1 MTMLERTRRED
12 RDRRSRRDRVG
23 RVLLILVGLVIAFV
37 LGIAFARTLDERP
50 KSSGAETIVRT
61 LTPLPQEA
69 PVRTVT
75 VTVTNP

>member
-1 MTMLERTRRED
+1 MSRRE
-12 RDRRSRRDRVG
+12 RIG
-23 RVLLILVGLVIAFV
+23 RVLLALVGLALAFL
-37 LGIAFARTLDERP
+37 LGVAFARTLDERP

-61 LTPLPQEA
+61 LQPVDQEA